1 MATQPV
7 RAQGSSGGSKVLVFL
22 AVIAVFAGIVGYYF
36 LSGKPT
42 LVRMGALAVGVV
54 VGAVLFF
61 FSPSGGEFMAFARES
76 VREVK
81 KVVWPERKDSLRMT
95 AIVFGF
101 VLLTAVFL
109 WGIDKLFDFVLYNL
123 ILGWKN

>member
-7 RAQGSSGGSKVLVFL
+7 RAQASSGSKVLVLL
-22 AVIAVFAGIVGYYF
+22 AVIKVFAGIVGYYF

-42 LVRMGALAVGVV
+42 LMRLGALAVGVV

-61 FSPSGGEFMAFARES
+61 FSPSGSEFMAFARDS
-76 VREVK
+76 VREVR
-81 KVVWPERKDSLRMT
+81 KVVWPERKESLRMT

-101 VLLTAVFL
+101 VLLMAVFL
-109 WGIDKLFDFVLYNL
+109 WGTDKIFDFVLYDL

>member
-1 MATQPV
+1 MAVQPI
-7 RAQGSSGGSKVLVFL
+7 RTQGSPSGSKVLVLL
-22 AVIAVFAGIVGYYF
+22 AVIVVFAGIVGYYF
-36 LSGKPT
+36 LSDKPVFVRVGI
-42 LVRMGALAVGVV
+42 LVVGIV

-61 FSPSGGEFMAFARES
+61 FSPSGGEFMVFARES
-76 VREVK
+76 VREVR

-101 VLLTAVFL
+101 VLLMAVFL
-109 WGIDKLFDFVLYNL
+109 WGADKVFDFVLYDL

>member
-7 RAQGSSGGSKVLVFL
+7 RAQSGSGGGKVLVLL

-36 LSGKPT
+36 LSGRPT

-76 VREVK
+76 VREVR
-81 KVVWPERKDSLRMT
+81 KVVWPDRKDSLRMT

-101 VLLTAVFL
+101 VLLMAVFL
-109 WGIDKLFDFVLYNL
+109 WGTDKLLDFVLYNL

>member
-7 RAQGSSGGSKVLVFL
+7 RAQASSGSKVLVLL

-42 LVRMGALAVGVV
+42 LMRLGALVVGVV

-61 FSPSGGEFMAFARES
+61 FSPSGSEFMAFARDS
-76 VREVK
+76 VREVR
-81 KVVWPERKDSLRMT
+81 KVVWPERKESLRMT

-101 VLLTAVFL
+101 VLLMAVFL
-109 WGIDKLFDFVLYNL
+109 WGTDKIFDFVLYDL

>member
-7 RAQGSSGGSKVLVFL
+7 RTQGSSGGSKVLVLL

-42 LVRMGALAVGVV
+42 LVRLVALAVGVV

-61 FSPSGGEFMAFARES
+61 FSPSGGAFMAFARES